1 MEHATRNFH
10 AHGGNEWV
18 IGGKLTFLP
27 GATVEGAEGLFD
39 LPKGAEAQL
48 PFMADS
54 TATSVAALREDYNAL
69 LAALRTAGLMAANV
83 PIDGDSE
90 QTESDGGE

>member
-1 MEHATRNFH
+1 MESSTRNFH

-39 LPKGAEAQL
+39 LPTAGEPIL
-48 PFMADS
+48 PFIPAS
-54 TATSVAALREDYNAL
+54 EATTVAALRESFNQL
-69 LAALRTAGLMAANV
+69 LTVLKAAGVMA
-83 PIDGDSE
+83 SE
-90 QTESDGGE
+90 AQNQPNL